1 MNEFLLVD
9 RASLLFEN
17 ASGCELHRDPT
28 SGKVK
33 FLPLGRWRGTLQQED
48 IPLPYI
54 LLSEHLDM
62 VGLVLK
68 ATYTQTRKTN
78 CDDILDKFGKILGP
92 WKGGKF
98 MPLTQ
103 RPWSVNTYALP
114 KIWFRCH
121 SLELRAG
128 DFSKINST
136 IKSWLYADMLE
147 KPEELVM
154 FRPKWKGG
162 LNVQNVKYKAQA
174 ILIKSFLETALNP
187 KFINNLFHNALY
199 RWH

>member
-1 MNEFLLVD
+1 MISCLLIEHLY
-9 RASLLFEN
+9 SLNMLQVV
-17 ASGCELHRDPT
+17 SST

-33 FLPLGRWRGTLQQED
+33 FLPLGRWRGTLQYED

-62 VGLVLK
+62 VGVVMK

-78 CDDILDKFGKILGP
+78 CDELLEWFSNILGS

-103 RPWSVNTYALP
+103 RPCSINTYALP

-121 SLELRAG
+121 SIDLRAG
-128 DFSKINST
+128 DVSRITSCM
-136 IKSWLYADMLE
+136 KSWLYADLLE

-154 FRPKWKGG
+154 YRPRGKIG
-162 LNVQNVKYKAQA
+162 
-174 ILIKSFLETALNP
+174 
-187 KFINNLFHNALY
+187 
-199 RWH
+199 